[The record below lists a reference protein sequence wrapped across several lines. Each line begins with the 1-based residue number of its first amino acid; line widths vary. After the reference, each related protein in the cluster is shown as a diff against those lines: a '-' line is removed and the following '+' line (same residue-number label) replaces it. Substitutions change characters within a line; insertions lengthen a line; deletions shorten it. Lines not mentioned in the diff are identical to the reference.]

1 MDNTSS
7 STNKP
12 NCKPNIYKKI
22 VNIENILILCI
33 CFVSSLSLTAYV
45 FVKKKKNNGEQKAK
59 NIMLAVI

>member
-45 FVKKKKNNGEQKAK
+45 FVKKNNGEQKPK